1 MDYHM
6 YHYAPVSIA
15 LQELQKKGYLID
27 YNLEEEKIISSPE
40 DFVIEQIYRYEGA
53 TDPGDE
59 ATVYGICNTAGEKGF
74 FLEGLSSKNGSKATM
89 IINELFLRGKQ
100 TPHK

>member
-1 MDYHM
+1 MKNHM
-6 YHYAPVSIA
+6 YHYATVTVA
-15 LQELQKKGYLID
+15 LQELKTKGYLID
-27 YNLEEEKIISSPE
+27 YNLEDNKITSSPE

-59 ATVYGICNTAGEKGF
+59 ATVYGICNTLGEKGY
-74 FLEGLSSKNGSKATM
+74 FLEGLSSKNSSKANE

-100 TPHK
+100 SK